1 MFYPIW
7 LLGIVFLRCMLKVR
21 SKTLW
26 LSYSF
31 SSKYSCF
38 PNPSICYQSFKKNYL
53 IDLFFLCWKLKS
65 RGLKKNVHENKIFL
79 FNTFRLAFSL
89 SSLFWY
95 MYIIII
101 SPFHLSTHY
110 YGHGNVTSYFREQSF
125 DFYGGGGHGNLKKK
139 KKSLINDHEVEVSY
153 SSFIG
158 IHCLFLI
165 QM

>member
-1 MFYPIW
+1 MWVLRYLIHFGLHSPSVLYSGTCISLSKISPFHLSTQFWEKSYVYPPFSITDYKNQVPHKHCRSTE
-7 LLGIVFLRCMLKVR
+7 GQTRVEQFLDLIGRVLNR

-31 SSKYSCF
+31 SSKYSCL

-65 RGLKKNVHENKIFL
+65 CGLKKNVHENKIFL

-95 MYIIII
+95 MYMNI
-101 SPFHLSTHY
+101 
-110 YGHGNVTSYFREQSF
+110 
-125 DFYGGGGHGNLKKK
+125 
-139 KKSLINDHEVEVSY
+139 
-153 SSFIG
+153 
-158 IHCLFLI
+158 
-165 QM
+165 